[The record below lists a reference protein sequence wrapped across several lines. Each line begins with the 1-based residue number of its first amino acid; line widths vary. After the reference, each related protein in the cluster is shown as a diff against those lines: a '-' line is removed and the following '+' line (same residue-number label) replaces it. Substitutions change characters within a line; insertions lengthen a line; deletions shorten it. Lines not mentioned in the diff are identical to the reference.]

1 MLMIVQEA
9 TLEEVLFR
17 VEAADEPES
26 PVKQ

>member
-1 MLMIVQEA
+1 MLTSQQEA

-26 PVKQ
+26 PTKQ